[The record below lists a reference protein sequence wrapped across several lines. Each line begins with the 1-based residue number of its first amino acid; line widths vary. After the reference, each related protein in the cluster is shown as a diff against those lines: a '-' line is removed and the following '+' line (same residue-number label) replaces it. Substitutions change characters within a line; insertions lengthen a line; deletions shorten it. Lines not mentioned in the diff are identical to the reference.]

1 MTKTCLNKTSD
12 LCRTLALNM
21 NFVRLSIA
29 ELGAGTGQTDRQT
42 VRALHNAPP
51 LGGLHMKKCCL
62 LNASCHA
69 TSQVAALIFKK

>member
-1 MTKTCLNKTSD
+1 
-12 LCRTLALNM
+12 M

-51 LGGLHMKKCCL
+51 LGGLHMKKML
-62 LNASCHA
+62 SIERILSRNFASSCFD
-69 TSQVAALIFKK
+69 L